1 MPQALVPAISAI
13 GTAIGGVAGA
23 SLIMYAGV
31 YALGAPIIG
40 YAISKGK
47 R

>member
-1 MPQALVPAISAI
+1 MIAQI
-13 GTAIGGVAGA
+13 GVAIGGVAGA

-47 R
+47 K